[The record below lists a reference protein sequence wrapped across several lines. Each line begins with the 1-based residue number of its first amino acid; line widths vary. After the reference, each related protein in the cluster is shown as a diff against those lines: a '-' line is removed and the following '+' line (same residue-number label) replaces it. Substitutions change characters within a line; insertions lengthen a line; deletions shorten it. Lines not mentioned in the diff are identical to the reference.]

1 MKLKSNV
8 AISETGFVFDPTTGD
23 SYSLNQIGTEII
35 EMMKQDK
42 SEEFIRDVLLEKYEI
57 DKSNL
62 ERYFFDF
69 VTMLR
74 EFQLLEENE

>member
-1 MKLKSNV
+1 MKLKSNI

-23 SYSLNQIGTEII
+23 SYSLNPIGTEII
-35 EMMKQDK
+35 EMMKQNK

-57 DKSNL
+57 EKSNL

>member
-35 EMMKQDK
+35 ELMKQDK
-42 SEEFIRDVLLEKYEI
+42 TEEFIKDVLLEKYEI

>member
-1 MKLKSNV
+1 MKIKSNV

-42 SEEFIRDVLLEKYEI
+42 TEDFIKSVLNEKYEI
-57 DKSNL
+57 DKGNL
-62 ERYFFDF
+62 ERYYFDF

>member
-57 DKSNL
+57 DKNNL